1 MPQQLICRNPLYV
14 QIKQLILDDIRHGVW
29 KAGEKLPTES
39 ELAERFGVS
48 IGTVRRAMGG
58 LEDEGIISRREGSGT
73 FVRTYKGTG
82 SRNPFHI
89 ISGMDGKPRG
99 TRKELVSLSSVAPP
113 DFVADALRISRK
125 TPVIL
130 MVRKLF
136 DDEAGAE
143 ELITV
148 DESYLLPERF
158 PGLTA
163 ELFRKSFREDDT
175 LYKFYDRE
183 FGVVIIRQKCKV
195 CFERVR
201 AETARRLDLPARLEM
216 LRTDRL
222 SFDITKTPVEYRIN
236 RGRVERTMVSF
247 DVVI

>member
-1 MPQQLICRNPLYV
+1 MVQQHIHRNPLYL
-14 QIKQLILDDIRHGVW
+14 QLKQLILDDIRRGVW

-48 IGTVRRAMGG
+48 VGTVRRAMGG
-58 LEDEGIISRREGSGT
+58 LEDEGVISRREGSGT
-73 FVRTYKGTG
+73 YVRTYKGTG

-89 ISGMDGKPRG
+89 ISGLDGRPRG
-99 TRKELVSLSSVAPP
+99 TRKELVSISTVAAP
-113 DFVADALRISRK
+113 DFVADALGLPRK
-125 TPVIL
+125 APVIL
-130 MVRKLF
+130 MVRKLL
-136 DDEAGAE
+136 DDEAGAD

-163 ELFRKSFREDDT
+163 ERFRKSFREDDT

-195 CFERVR
+195 RFERV
-201 AETARRLDLPARLEM
+201 AADAARSLDLPEGLEM
-216 LRTDRL
+216 LRTDRV
-222 SFDITKTPVEYRIN
+222 SYDITKEPVEYCIN
-236 RGRVERTMVSF
+236 RGRVERTLVSF

>member
-1 MPQQLICRNPLYV
+1 MSRSILNRSPLYV
-14 QIKQLILDDIRHGVW
+14 QIKQHILGDIRKGVW
-29 KAGEKLPTES
+29 KPGEKLPTELD
-39 ELAERFGVS
+39 LAERFGVS
-48 IGTVRRAMGG
+48 VGTVRRAMGG

-99 TRKELVSLSSVAPP
+99 TRKELVSLSSVVPP
-113 DFVADALRISRK
+113 GFVSDALLVPRGK
-125 TPVIL
+125 PVLL
-130 MVRKLF
+130 MVRKLW
-136 DDEAGAE
+136 DDGNGNH

-163 ELFRKSFREDDT
+163 ERFRKSFREDDT
-175 LYKFYDRE
+175 LYKFYVRE

-195 CFERVR
+195 TFERVR
-201 AETARRLDLPARLEM
+201 PDIAERIEMPAGLEV